1 LTYQH
6 RSDTLVRRSA
16 RLAARGGCSLAH
28 SMGRQQ
34 NNRRATEMFLW
45 EVDGIGDE
53 DLYLDIVR
61 FTEQGHERVSG
72 LMFRALIPILAGH
85 GVRCS
90 TY

>member
-1 LTYQH
+1 
-6 RSDTLVRRSA
+6 
-16 RLAARGGCSLAH
+16 
-28 SMGRQQ
+28 
-34 NNRRATEMFLW
+34 MFLW

-72 LMFRALIPILAGH
+72 LMFRALIPILTGH

>member
-6 RSDTLVRRSA
+6 CSDTLVRYSA
-16 RLAARGGCSLAH
+16 RLAARGGCTLAH
-28 SMGRQQ
+28 SMGRLD
-34 NNRRATEMFLW
+34 NNRRPTEMFLW